1 MENCWVTCPRAL
13 CTPYCNS
20 SPRNGVKFTT
30 DDSDYTVLF
39 RFFTEFLLFV
49 SHDLHSLN
57 RLKIQCY
64 PCLSA
69 VLCTCLPR
77 KYCEQGMGWW
87 RVREE
92 SYVFLLYFNE
102 FTLGVEL
109 LDSQTAGLLA
119 ILYLKPSFF
128 SFSFLVNFGFLIVI
142 FIFEFDK
149 FGGTQSWLDV
159 LMWVWLKL
167 IEMVSFRKAV

>member
-1 MENCWVTCPRAL
+1 MVTFLNFLKLNKKRLGRVAAICNSAQEGLSPINQKVENCSVQTKSDGGSSIMENCWVTCPRAL

-77 KYCEQGMGWW
+77 KYCEQGMGW
-87 RVREE
+87 
-92 SYVFLLYFNE
+92 
-102 FTLGVEL
+102 
-109 LDSQTAGLLA
+109 
-119 ILYLKPSFF
+119 
-128 SFSFLVNFGFLIVI
+128 
-142 FIFEFDK
+142 
-149 FGGTQSWLDV
+149 
-159 LMWVWLKL
+159 
-167 IEMVSFRKAV
+167 

>member
-1 MENCWVTCPRAL
+1 M
-13 CTPYCNS
+13 
-20 SPRNGVKFTT
+20 VKFTT
-30 DDSDYTVLF
+30 DDYTVLF
-39 RFFTEFLLFV
+39 RIFTEFWLFV

-69 VLCTCLPR
+69 VLCTYLPR

-92 SYVFLLYFNE
+92 SYVFLLYFHE
-102 FTLGVEL
+102 FTLGVGL
-109 LDSQTAGLLA
+109 LDSQTTGLLA

-128 SFSFLVNFGFLIVI
+128 ISFFSEFWLFDCDFYFWIWLIWQDTI
-142 FIFEFDK
+142 LI
-149 FGGTQSWLDV
+149 GCLDV
-159 LMWVWLKL
+159 GL
-167 IEMVSFRKAV
+167 IEIDWDG